1 MVERGERGASGA
13 GAGSNEALVAA
24 LRDEIVAAGRVT
36 FARYMARVLYH
47 PDHGYYLGAE
57 ARPGR
62 GGDFLTA
69 PELSPLFGRCL
80 ARQFRQVWE
89 LLDRPTTFTILE
101 YGVCLEPPAPSP
113 VTTTLRMRRR
123 ISVTVLRSL

>member
-13 GAGSNEALVAA
+13 GSDEALVAA

-36 FARYMARVLYH
+36 FARYMERVLYH

-69 PELSPLFGRCL
+69 PELAPLLGRCL
-80 ARQFRQVWE
+80 ARQFPQGRE
-89 LLDRPTTFTILE
+89 LLDRPTSLPI
-101 YGVCLEPPAPSP
+101 PA
-113 VTTTLRMRRR
+113 
-123 ISVTVLRSL
+123 